1 MHVCPEFVS
10 VHQCPQT
17 SEEGLGLLEL
27 ELQMASMWMLGI
39 EPESSARAVNV
50 LNTKPPFQP
59 LVLVILKQG
68 FELISMYWGYWVCVI
83 MVSLPCCIRIQFTH
97 LLPKTHIPKDVCVFH
112 FLTHAFN
119 PSTYEV

>member
-39 EPESSARAVNV
+39 EPESFAKAVNV
-50 LNTKPPFQP
+50 LNTKPPLQP

-68 FELISMYWGYWVCVI
+68 L
-83 MVSLPCCIRIQFTH
+83 
-97 LLPKTHIPKDVCVFH
+97 
-112 FLTHAFN
+112 
-119 PSTYEV
+119 